1 MKIKEIIANCNLLR
15 MEGNKDIDILG
26 LTFDSRQVEPGWLFF
41 AVKGTQVDGHDY
53 IDKAVEKG
61 AIAVVCEK
69 LPKTLSDNVTYIEVD
84 NSAYV
89 LGMSASNFFGNPSR
103 KLKLVG
109 VTGTNGKT
117 TIATLLYR
125 LFTDAGYSCGLLSTI
140 ENIVSREVV
149 PSTHTTPD
157 PLELNALLHKMVECG
172 CEYAFMEVSSH
183 SIDQDRIAGLHFAG
197 GIFTNLTHDHLDY
210 HKTMA
215 NYRNA
220 KKRFFDS
227 LPDTAFALTNLDD
240 KNGAVMLQNTKA
252 KKLSYALKHDA
263 DFKGIVLESHFD
275 GMMLKVNGTEVFTQ
289 LVGGFNASNL
299 LAIYGAATALG
310 FNKDELLVEIS
321 KLRGAN
327 GRFDMV
333 YADNGVI
340 GIIDYAHTPDA
351 LENVLETINEVMKT
365 GTLHN
370 PTPNPKLSTLNSQ
383 LSTLNSKLSTPNSK
397 LSTLNS
403 KLITVVGCG
412 GNRDASKRPEMAA
425 IAVRLSDRVILTSD
439 NPRYEDPDEIIRQM
453 KAGIAEEDRKKA
465 LSITN
470 RREAIRTAVAL
481 AKKGDV
487 ILIAGKGHENYQE
500 TNGTKNH
507 FDDKE
512 ELSAAFKEA

>member
-1 MKIKEIIANCNLLR
+1 MKIKEILANCNL
-15 MEGNKDIDILG
+15 MEIEGDKDIDILDM
-26 LTFDSRQVEPGWLFF
+26 TFDSRKVKDGSLFF
-41 AVKGTQVDGHDY
+41 AVRGTQVDGHDY
-53 IDKAVEKG
+53 IDKAVAQG
-61 AIAVVCEK
+61 AKAIVCEK
-69 LPKTLSDNVTYIEVD
+69 MPKTKTDGVTYIQVV

-89 LGMSASNFFGNPSR
+89 LGVAASNFFGNPSR
-103 KLKLVG
+103 ELRLVG

-140 ENIVSREVV
+140 ENIISREVI

-157 PLELNALLHKMVECG
+157 PLELNALLQKMVECG

-183 SIDQDRIAGLHFAG
+183 SVDQDRIAGLHFAG

-220 KKRFFDS
+220 KKKFFDN

-240 KNGAVMLQNTKA
+240 KNGAVMLQNTRA

-263 DFKGIVLESHFD
+263 DFKGVVMESHFD
-275 GMMLKVNGTEVFTQ
+275 GMLLKVNGVEVFTQ

-299 LAIYGAATALG
+299 LAIYGAAIALG

-321 KLRGAN
+321 KLHGAN

-333 YADNGVI
+333 HSES
-340 GIIDYAHTPDA
+340 GIVGIVDYAHTPDA
-351 LENVLETINEVMKT
+351 LENVLTTINDVRRHKET
-365 GTLHN
+365 
-370 PTPNPKLSTLNSQ
+370 
-383 LSTLNSKLSTPNSK
+383 
-397 LSTLNS
+397 
-403 KLITVVGCG
+403 LITVVGCG
-412 GNRDASKRPEMAA
+412 GNRDTTKRPEMAA
-425 IAVRLSDRVILTSD
+425 VAVKLSDRVILTSD
-439 NPRYEDPDEIIRQM
+439 NPRNEDPDEIIRQM
-453 KAGIAEEDRKKA
+453 KAGIAAEDSHKV

-470 RREAIRTAVAL
+470 RHEAIRTAVAL
-481 AKKGDV
+481 AKKGDI
-487 ILIAGKGHENYQE
+487 ILVAGKGHENYQE
-500 TNGTKNH
+500 INGIKNH

-512 ELSAAFKEA
+512 ELSEAFKEAH

>member
-1 MKIKEIIANCNLLR
+1 MMKIKDILTNCNLL
-15 MEGNKDIDILG
+15 EIVGEKDVDVTDIA
-26 LTFDSRQVEPGWLFF
+26 FDSRKVAQGTLFF

-53 IDKAVEKG
+53 IDGAIEKG
-61 AIAVVCEK
+61 ASVIVCEK
-69 LPKTLSDNVTYIEVD
+69 LPRKKAENVTYVKVD

-89 LGMSASNFFGNPSR
+89 LGVGASNFFGNPSE

-125 LFTDAGYSCGLLSTI
+125 LFTEAGYPCGLLSTI
-140 ENIVSREVV
+140 ENIIKRDVV

-157 PLELNALLHKMVECG
+157 PIELNTLLQEMVDKG
-172 CEYAFMEVSSH
+172 CEYAFIEVSSH
-183 SIDQDRIAGLHFAG
+183 SVAQDRIAGLHFAG

-220 KKRFFDS
+220 KKKFFDD
-227 LPDTAFALTNLDD
+227 LPQSAFALTNLDD
-240 KNGAVMLQNTKA
+240 KNGAYMLQNTQARKM
-252 KKLSYALKHDA
+252 SYALKHDA
-263 DFKGIVLESHFD
+263 DFKGVVMESHFD
-275 GMMLKVNGTEVFTQ
+275 GMLLKVNGTEMFTQ
-289 LVGGFNASNL
+289 LVGGFNASNI

-333 YADNGVI
+333 HSEK
-340 GIIDYAHTPDA
+340 GIVGIVDYAHTPDA
-351 LENVLETINEVMKT
+351 LENVLVTINEVRCHKET
-365 GTLHN
+365 
-370 PTPNPKLSTLNSQ
+370 
-383 LSTLNSKLSTPNSK
+383 
-397 LSTLNS
+397 
-403 KLITVVGCG
+403 LITVVGCG
-412 GNRDASKRPEMAA
+412 GNRDTTKRPEMAA
-425 IAVRLSDRVILTSD
+425 VAVRLSDRVILTSD
-439 NPRYEDPDEIIRQM
+439 NPRNEDPDEIIRQM
-453 KAGIAEEDRKKA
+453 KAGVAEEDQGKV

-481 AKKGDV
+481 AKKGDI
-487 ILIAGKGHENYQE
+487 ILLAGKGHENYQE
-500 TNGTKNH
+500 INGVKNH

-512 ELSAAFKEA
+512 VLSEAFKEA

>member
-1 MKIKEIIANCNLLR
+1 MKLKEILVNCNLLEI
-15 MEGNKDIDILG
+15 EGDKDLDIQG
-26 LTFDSRQVEPGWLFF
+26 ITFDSRKVEPGTLFF

-53 IDKAVEKG
+53 IDKAIGKG
-61 AIAVVCEK
+61 ATAIVCEK
-69 LPKTLSDNVTYIEVD
+69 MPSQKTDGVTYIKVD

-89 LGMSASNFFGNPSR
+89 LGVGASNFFGNPSE
-103 KLKLVG
+103 KLQLVG

-125 LFTDAGYSCGLLSTI
+125 LFTDAGYTCGLLSTI
-140 ENIVSREVV
+140 ENIVNRDAI

-157 PLELNALLHKMVECG
+157 PLELNALLHQMVEKG

-183 SIDQDRIAGLHFAG
+183 SVAQERIAGLRFAG

-220 KKRFFDS
+220 KKKFFDD
-227 LPDTAFALTNLDD
+227 LPATAFALTNLDD
-240 KNGAVMLQNTKA
+240 KNGAFMLQNTRA

-263 DFKGIVLESHFD
+263 DFKGIVMESHFD
-275 GMMLKVNGTEVFTQ
+275 GMLLKVNGTEVFTQ

-299 LAIYGAATALG
+299 LAIYGAALALG
-310 FNKDELLVEIS
+310 FNKEELLVEIS

-333 YADNGVI
+333 HSES
-340 GIIDYAHTPDA
+340 GIVGIVDYAHTPDA

-365 GTLHN
+365 GAF
-370 PTPNPKLSTLNSQ
+370 KSSSANSQ
-383 LSTLNSKLSTPNSK
+383 LSTLNSQ
-397 LSTLNS
+397 
-403 KLITVVGCG
+403 LITVVGCG
-412 GNRDASKRPEMAA
+412 GNRDATKRPEMAA
-425 IAVRLSDRVILTSD
+425 VAVKLSDRVILTSD
-439 NPRYEDPDEIIRQM
+439 NPRNEDPDEIIRQM
-453 KAGIAEEDRKKA
+453 KAGVADADRGKV

-481 AKKGDV
+481 AQKGDI
-487 ILIAGKGHENYQE
+487 ILLAGKGHETYQE
-500 TNGTKNH
+500 INGVKNH

-512 ELSAAFKEA
+512 VLSEAFKEA

>member
-1 MKIKEIIANCNLLR
+1 MKLKDILTNCNLL
-15 MEGNKDIDILG
+15 EIVGEKDVDVVDI
-26 LTFDSRQVEPGWLFF
+26 TFDSRKVSQGTLFF

-53 IDKAVEKG
+53 IDGAIEKG
-61 AIAVVCEK
+61 ASVIVCEK
-69 LPKTLSDNVTYIEVD
+69 LPRKKAENVTYVKVD

-89 LGMSASNFFGNPSR
+89 LGVGASNFFGNPSE

-125 LFTDAGYSCGLLSTI
+125 LFTEAGYNCGLLSTI
-140 ENIVSREVV
+140 ENIVNREVV

-157 PLELNALLHKMVECG
+157 PIELNALLQQMVDKD

-183 SIDQDRIAGLHFAG
+183 SVAQDRIAGLHFAG

-220 KKRFFDS
+220 KKKFFDM
-227 LPDTAFALTNLDD
+227 LPQSAFALTNLDD
-240 KNGAVMLQNTKA
+240 KNGAFMLQNTRA
-252 KKLSYALKHDA
+252 RKLSYALKHDA
-263 DFKGIVLESHFD
+263 DFKGVIMESHFD
-275 GMMLKVNGTEVFTQ
+275 GMLLKVNGTEMFTQ

-310 FNKDELLVEIS
+310 FDKDELLVEIS

-333 YADNGVI
+333 HSEQ
-340 GIIDYAHTPDA
+340 GIVGIVDYALTPDA
-351 LENVLETINEVMKT
+351 LENVLVTINEVRCHKET
-365 GTLHN
+365 
-370 PTPNPKLSTLNSQ
+370 
-383 LSTLNSKLSTPNSK
+383 
-397 LSTLNS
+397 
-403 KLITVVGCG
+403 LITVVGCG
-412 GNRDASKRPEMAA
+412 GNRDTTKRPEMAA
-425 IAVRLSDRVILTSD
+425 VAVKLSDRVILTSD
-439 NPRYEDPDEIIRQM
+439 NPRNEDPDEIIRQM
-453 KAGIAEEDRKKA
+453 KAGVAEEDRGKV

-481 AKKGDV
+481 AKRGDI
-487 ILIAGKGHENYQE
+487 ILLAGKGHENYQE
-500 TNGTKNH
+500 INGVKNH

-512 ELSAAFKEA
+512 VLSEALKEA

>member
-1 MKIKEIIANCNLLR
+1 MKLKDILTNCNLL
-15 MEGNKDIDILG
+15 EIVGEKDVDVVDIA
-26 LTFDSRQVEPGWLFF
+26 FDSRKVAPGTLFF

-53 IDKAVEKG
+53 IDGAIEKG
-61 AIAVVCEK
+61 VSVIVCEK
-69 LPKTLSDNVTYIEVD
+69 LPRKKASTVTYVKVD

-89 LGMSASNFFGNPSR
+89 LGVGASNFFGNPSE

-125 LFTDAGYSCGLLSTI
+125 LFTEAGYSCGLLSTI
-140 ENIVSREVV
+140 ENIVNRDVV

-157 PLELNALLHKMVECG
+157 PIELNTLLQQMVDKG

-183 SIDQDRIAGLHFAG
+183 SVAQDRIAGLHFAG

-220 KKRFFDS
+220 KKKFFDD
-227 LPDTAFALTNLDD
+227 LPQSAFALTNLDD
-240 KNGAVMLQNTKA
+240 KNGAYMLQNTQARKF
-252 KKLSYALKHDA
+252 SYALKHDA
-263 DFKGIVLESHFD
+263 DFKGIVMESHFD
-275 GMMLKVNGTEVFTQ
+275 GMLLKVNGTEMYTQ
-289 LVGGFNASNL
+289 LVGGFNASNI

-333 YADNGVI
+333 HSEK
-340 GIIDYAHTPDA
+340 GIVGIVDYAHTPDA
-351 LENVLETINEVMKT
+351 LENVLVTINDVRCHKET
-365 GTLHN
+365 
-370 PTPNPKLSTLNSQ
+370 
-383 LSTLNSKLSTPNSK
+383 
-397 LSTLNS
+397 
-403 KLITVVGCG
+403 LITVVGCG
-412 GNRDASKRPEMAA
+412 GNRDTTKRPEMAA
-425 IAVRLSDRVILTSD
+425 VAVKLSDRVILTSD
-439 NPRYEDPDEIIRQM
+439 NPRNEDPDEIIRQM
-453 KAGIAEEDRKKA
+453 KAGVPEEDQGKV

-481 AKKGDV
+481 AKKGDI
-487 ILIAGKGHENYQE
+487 ILLAGKGHENYQE
-500 TNGTKNH
+500 INGVKNH

-512 ELSAAFKEA
+512 VLSEAFKEA